1 MLGYV
6 LAIAVMT
13 GWYYFCQQ
21 FGDKQVK
28 CFLVGTA
35 VIMTLFYGLRGHGVG
50 SDTYPYIVMFQQ
62 DGAQSFSNLWDYMWE
77 MKSPAYVLSEW
88 LFYRILPYPQ
98 LWLIATSAFFFFTFS
113 KFVEK
118 NSMDPY
124 FSYFIFFTI
133 FGLFQMSGVRQSC
146 AMAVLMMAFEQM
158 KKKNLIK
165 YLLLVG
171 LAYLFHKSAIVFLPF
186 YFIGKRKITKLDL
199 PIILIAIVAIY
210 GNRGFLFDYI
220 KSFTSYDYFEQ
231 LNHGEPI
238 NFSIMIYGAT
248 LLALL
253 LCMTLTSRAKRKD
266 MKPYQ
271 NENGLQN
278 ANNAFQSSARQPVSY
293 ALAHRKARKDVE
305 LVLYSQYAN
314 AMLLASLFM
323 PLVAVNGA
331 VRRIVMYF
339 ALFMVLLIPKA
350 FREFIE
356 PNSRKLLNIL
366 FGAALIYLL
375 ISGVYGSSYSYSL
388 FFVG

>member
-6 LAIAVMT
+6 FVIALMT

-35 VIMTLFYGLRGHGVG
+35 VIMTLFYGLRGQGVG
-50 SDTYPYIVMFQQ
+50 SDTYPYFVMFQQ

-88 LFYRILPYPQ
+88 LFYRILPFPQ
-98 LWLIATSAFFFFTFS
+98 LWLVATSAFFFFPFS
-113 KFVEK
+113 KFVER

-133 FGLFQMSGVRQSC
+133 FGTFQMTGIRQSC

-158 KKKNLIK
+158 KKKKLIK

-186 YFIGKRKITKLDL
+186 YFIGKRRITKLDL
-199 PIILIAIVAIY
+199 PILFIAVAAIY
-210 GNRGFLFDYI
+210 GNRAFLFDYI

-248 LLALL
+248 LLALY
-253 LCMTLTSRAKRKD
+253 LCVVLTARKKR
-266 MKPYQ
+266 Q
-271 NENGLQN
+271 NEKQYQRETGFQN
-278 ANNAFQSSARQPVSY
+278 TNNYIKKSVTHDLSRQAV
-293 ALAHRKARKDVE
+293 RKDVE

-314 AMLLASLFM
+314 AMILASLFM
-323 PLVAVNGA
+323 PLVAINGA
-331 VRRIVMYF
+331 TRRIVMYF
-339 ALFMVLLIPKA
+339 ALFMILLIPKA

-375 ISGVYGSSYSYSL
+375 LSGVYGSSYSYSL